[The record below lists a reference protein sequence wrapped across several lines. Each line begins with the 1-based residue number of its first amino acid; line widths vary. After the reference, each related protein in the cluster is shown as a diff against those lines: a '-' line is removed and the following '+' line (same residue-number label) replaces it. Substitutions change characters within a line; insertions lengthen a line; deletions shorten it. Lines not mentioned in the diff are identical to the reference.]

1 MKLNHS
7 LQLMLKM
14 TDICKEKCL
23 VCWRGM
29 GALPQCISDK
39 EYETQ
44 SSNIP
49 PAMAE
54 STQDTMTDMMDLLI
68 TIGLIGWHEMHSIS

>member
-1 MKLNHS
+1 MPGRRAL
-7 LQLMLKM
+7 
-14 TDICKEKCL
+14 
-23 VCWRGM
+23 
-29 GALPQCISDK
+29 GAMPQCIPDW

-54 STQDTMTDMMDLLI
+54 STQDGLIDMMD
-68 TIGLIGWHEMHSIS
+68 

>member
-1 MKLNHS
+1 MF
-7 LQLMLKM
+7 
-14 TDICKEKCL
+14 
-23 VCWRGM
+23 
-29 GALPQCISDK
+29 GAAVYPGCDAAVYSDM

-54 STQDTMTDMMDLLI
+54 STQDGLNDMTDLLI
-68 TIGLIGWHEMHSIS
+68 TNWTNIEKHVMHSISSNK

>member
-1 MKLNHS
+1 
-7 LQLMLKM
+7 M
-14 TDICKEKCL
+14 TDICEEKCL
-23 VCWRGM
+23 AGWCGL
-29 GALPQCISDK
+29 GAMPQRIPDW

-54 STQDTMTDMMDLLI
+54 STQDGLMDMTDLLI
-68 TIGLIGWHEMHSIS
+68 TIRTNNTGWHMMHSIS

>member
-1 MKLNHS
+1 
-7 LQLMLKM
+7 
-14 TDICKEKCL
+14 
-23 VCWRGM
+23 M
-29 GALPQCISDK
+29 GAMPQCIPDW

-54 STQDTMTDMMDLLI
+54 STQDGLMDMTDLLI
-68 TIGLIGWHEMHSIS
+68 TIRTNNTGWHMMHSIS

>member
-1 MKLNHS
+1 
-7 LQLMLKM
+7 
-14 TDICKEKCL
+14 
-23 VCWRGM
+23 M
-29 GALPQCISDK
+29 GAMPQCISDR

-54 STQDTMTDMMDLLI
+54 STQDTLNDMMDLLI
-68 TIGLIGWHEMHSIS
+68 TIGTIMDRHVMHSIS

>member
-1 MKLNHS
+1 
-7 LQLMLKM
+7 M
-14 TDICKEKCL
+14 TDIWKEKCEPCRCAL
-23 VCWRGM
+23 
-29 GALPQCISDK
+29 GAMPQCIPDW

-54 STQDTMTDMMDLLI
+54 STQDGLIDMMDLLI
-68 TIGLIGWHEMHSIS
+68 TNWTNRESM